1 MPVVV
6 VGLNRRTVAL
16 DMLERMTV
24 GDAGLPKAL
33 RDLTDSAH
41 VSEAVLLSTCMRTE
55 VYAVVERFHD
65 GVGDIRRCLGRL
77 GSSPPEAF
85 ADALYSYFDEGAAAH
100 LFEVAAGIDSPV
112 LGEGEVLGQVR
123 KAWDRAREESAAG
136 PTLSHLFRHAVE
148 VGKRARSE
156 TAIARGITS
165 LSQAAVALV
174 RERLGGALDGY
185 DVLRVG
191 AGEVGEGMAAALG
204 SAGARRVMVANR
216 TRDRAVDL
224 AERGGGEPVELGGLT
239 DALADVDV
247 VLTSTASPSV
257 LLEASDVA
265 PVLARRRGR
274 PLLVMDVAVPRDV
287 DPGVGRL
294 PGVTLLDM
302 DDLRSFAESGMAGRR
317 EEVAGVR
324 ALIAEE
330 LERYMD
336 TAAARGVAP
345 LVAALRA
352 RAEDV
357 RTNELERYRSR
368 LDGLDPRQQEAV
380 EALTKGILGK
390 LLHEPT
396 VRLKAAAGTPRADRL
411 GDALRTLFDLSET
424 DRDVTFTD
432 GRLSRA
438 LPGPA
443 ARAAARR

>member
-6 VGLNRRTVAL
+6 VGLNRRTVPL

-24 GDAGLPKAL
+24 SDAGLPKAL
-33 RDLTDSAH
+33 RDLTDCAH

-55 VYAVVERFHD
+55 VYAVVEPFHR
-65 GVGDIRRCLGRL
+65 GVSDIRGFLARL
-77 GSSPPEAF
+77 GSSPPEDF
-85 ADALYSYFDEGAAAH
+85 ADDLYSYFDEGAAAH

-112 LGEGEVLGQVR
+112 LGEGEILGQVR
-123 KAWDRAREESAAG
+123 HAWERAWEEAAAG

-174 RERLGGALDGY
+174 RERLGGSLDGY
-185 DVLRVG
+185 DVLMVG
-191 AGEVGEGMAAALG
+191 AGEVGEGIAAALAA
-204 SAGARRVMVANR
+204 SVRARRVVVANR
-216 TRDRAVDL
+216 TRDRAVEL
-224 AERGGGEPVELGGLT
+224 AGRVSGEPVELGALSE
-239 DALADVDV
+239 ALADADV
-247 VLTSTASPSV
+247 VLTSTASPSI

-302 DDLRSFAESGMAGRR
+302 DDLRSFAESGLAGRR
-317 EEVAGVR
+317 GEVAGVR

-330 LERYMD
+330 LERYLD
-336 TAAARGVAP
+336 ITAARGVAP

-357 RTNELERYRSR
+357 RTNELDRYRSR
-368 LDGLDPRQQEAV
+368 LDGLDPRQRDAV

-396 VRLKAAAGTPRADRL
+396 VKLKEAARTPRAAQL
-411 GDALRTLFDLSET
+411 GGALRSLFELS
-424 DRDVTFTD
+424 
-432 GRLSRA
+432 
-438 LPGPA
+438 
-443 ARAAARR
+443 

>member
-6 VGLNRRTVAL
+6 VGLNRRTVPL

-24 GDAGLPKAL
+24 SDAGLPKAL
-33 RDLTDSAH
+33 RDLTDCAH

-55 VYAVVERFHD
+55 VYAVVEPFHR
-65 GVGDIRRCLGRL
+65 GVSDVRGFLARL
-77 GSSPPEAF
+77 GSSPPEDF
-85 ADALYSYFDEGAAAH
+85 ADDLYSYFDEGAAAH

-112 LGEGEVLGQVR
+112 LGEGEILGQVR
-123 KAWDRAREESAAG
+123 RAWERAWEEEVAG

-174 RERLGGALDGY
+174 RERLGGSLDGY
-185 DVLRVG
+185 DVLMVG
-191 AGEVGEGMAAALG
+191 AGEVGEGIAAALAA
-204 SAGARRVMVANR
+204 SVRARRVVVANR
-216 TRDRAVDL
+216 TRDRAVEL
-224 AERGGGEPVELGGLT
+224 AGRVSGEPVELGALSE
-239 DALADVDV
+239 ALADADV
-247 VLTSTASPSV
+247 VLTSTASPSI

-274 PLLVMDVAVPRDV
+274 PLLIMDVAVPRDV

-302 DDLRSFAESGMAGRR
+302 DDLRSFAESGLAGRR
-317 EEVAGVR
+317 GEVAGVR

-330 LERYMD
+330 LERYLD
-336 TAAARGVAP
+336 ITAARGVAP

-357 RTNELERYRSR
+357 RTNELDRYRSR
-368 LDGLDPRQQEAV
+368 LDGLDPRQRDAV

-396 VRLKAAAGTPRADRL
+396 VKLKEAARTPRAAQL
-411 GDALRTLFDLSET
+411 GGALRSLFELS
-424 DRDVTFTD
+424 
-432 GRLSRA
+432 
-438 LPGPA
+438 
-443 ARAAARR
+443 

>member
-24 GDAGLPKAL
+24 SDGGVPKAL
-33 RDLTDSAH
+33 RDLTDCAH

-65 GVGDIRRCLGRL
+65 GVGDVRDFLGRL
-77 GSSPPEAF
+77 GASPPEAF
-85 ADALYSYFDEGAAAH
+85 ADDLFSYFDESAANH

-156 TAIARGITS
+156 TAIAKGITS

-174 RERLGGALDGY
+174 QERLGGGLDGY
-185 DVLRVG
+185 DVVMVG
-191 AGEVGEGMAAALG
+191 AGEVGEGMGVALAA
-204 SAGARRVMVANR
+204 SAGARRVRVANR
-216 TRDRAVDL
+216 THDRAVEL
-224 AERGGGEPVELGGLT
+224 AGRVGGEPVELGALA
-239 DALADVDV
+239 DALADADV
-247 VLTSTASPSV
+247 VLTSTSSLSV
-257 LLEASDVA
+257 LLDASDVA
-265 PVLARRRGR
+265 PVLARRPGR

-317 EEVAGVR
+317 AEVARVR
-324 ALIAEE
+324 ALIDEE
-330 LERYMD
+330 LARYAD
-336 TAAARGVAP
+336 ATAARGVAP

-357 RTNELERYRSR
+357 RTSELERYRSR
-368 LDGLDPRQQEAV
+368 LEGLDPRQREAV

-396 VRLKAAAGTPRADRL
+396 VQLKEAAGTPRAERL
-411 GDALRTLFDLSET
+411 GDAVRTLFDLSE
-424 DRDVTFTD
+424 
-432 GRLSRA
+432 RL
-438 LPGPA
+438 
-443 ARAAARR
+443 

>member
-6 VGLNRRTVAL
+6 VGLNRRTVPL

-24 GDAGLPKAL
+24 SDAGLPKAL
-33 RDLTDSAH
+33 RDLTDCAH

-55 VYAVVERFHD
+55 VYAVVEPFHR
-65 GVGDIRRCLGRL
+65 GVSDIRGFLARL
-77 GSSPPEAF
+77 GSSPPEDF
-85 ADALYSYFDEGAAAH
+85 ADDLYSYFDEGAAAH

-112 LGEGEVLGQVR
+112 LGEGEILGQVR
-123 KAWDRAREESAAG
+123 HAWERAWEEAAAG

-174 RERLGGALDGY
+174 RERLGGSLDGY
-185 DVLRVG
+185 DVLMVG
-191 AGEVGEGMAAALG
+191 AGEVGEGIAAALAA
-204 SAGARRVMVANR
+204 SVRARRVVVANR
-216 TRDRAVDL
+216 TRDRAVEL
-224 AERGGGEPVELGGLT
+224 AGRVSGEPVELGALSE
-239 DALADVDV
+239 ALADADV
-247 VLTSTASPSV
+247 VLTSTASPSI

-302 DDLRSFAESGMAGRR
+302 DDLRSFAESGLAGRR
-317 EEVAGVR
+317 GEVAGVR

-330 LERYMD
+330 LERYLD
-336 TAAARGVAP
+336 ITAARGVAP

-357 RTNELERYRSR
+357 RTNELDRYRSR
-368 LDGLDPRQQEAV
+368 LDGLDPRQRDAV

-390 LLHEPT
+390 LLHQPT
-396 VRLKAAAGTPRADRL
+396 VKLKEAARTPRAAQL
-411 GDALRTLFDLSET
+411 GGALRSLFELS
-424 DRDVTFTD
+424 
-432 GRLSRA
+432 
-438 LPGPA
+438 
-443 ARAAARR
+443 

>member
-6 VGLNRRTVAL
+6 VGLNRRTVPL

-24 GDAGLPKAL
+24 SDAGLPKAL
-33 RDLTDSAH
+33 RDLTDCAH

-55 VYAVVERFHD
+55 VYAVVEPFHR
-65 GVGDIRRCLGRL
+65 GVSDIRGFLARL
-77 GSSPPEAF
+77 GSSPPEDF
-85 ADALYSYFDEGAAAH
+85 ADDLYSYFDEGAAAH

-112 LGEGEVLGQVR
+112 LGEGEILGQVR
-123 KAWDRAREESAAG
+123 HAWERAWEEAAAG

-174 RERLGGALDGY
+174 RERLGGSLDGY
-185 DVLRVG
+185 DVLMVG
-191 AGEVGEGMAAALG
+191 AGEVGEGIAAALAA
-204 SAGARRVMVANR
+204 SVRARRVVVANR
-216 TRDRAVDL
+216 TRDRAVEL
-224 AERGGGEPVELGGLT
+224 AGRVSGEPVELGALSE
-239 DALADVDV
+239 ALADADV
-247 VLTSTASPSV
+247 VLTSTASPSI

-274 PLLVMDVAVPRDV
+274 PLLIMDVAVPRDV
-287 DPGVGRL
+287 DPAVGRL

-302 DDLRSFAESGMAGRR
+302 DDLRSFAESGLAGRR
-317 EEVAGVR
+317 GEVAGVR

-330 LERYMD
+330 LERYLD
-336 TAAARGVAP
+336 ITAARGVAP

-357 RTNELERYRSR
+357 RTNELDRYRSR
-368 LDGLDPRQQEAV
+368 LDGLDPRQRDAV

-390 LLHEPT
+390 LLHQPT
-396 VRLKAAAGTPRADRL
+396 VKLKEAARTPRAAQL
-411 GDALRTLFDLSET
+411 GGALRSLFELS
-424 DRDVTFTD
+424 
-432 GRLSRA
+432 
-438 LPGPA
+438 
-443 ARAAARR
+443 

>member
-6 VGLNRRTVAL
+6 VGLNRRTVPL

-24 GDAGLPKAL
+24 SDAGLPNAL
-33 RDLTDSAH
+33 RDLTDCAH

-55 VYAVVERFHD
+55 VYAVVEPFHR
-65 GVGDIRRCLGRL
+65 GVSDIRGFLARL
-77 GSSPPEAF
+77 GSSPPEDF
-85 ADALYSYFDEGAAAH
+85 ADDLYSYFDEGAAAH

-112 LGEGEVLGQVR
+112 LGEGEILGQVR
-123 KAWDRAREESAAG
+123 HAWERAWEEAAAG

-174 RERLGGALDGY
+174 RERLGGSLDGY
-185 DVLRVG
+185 DVLMVG
-191 AGEVGEGMAAALG
+191 AGEVGEGIAAALAA
-204 SAGARRVMVANR
+204 SVRARRVVVANR
-216 TRDRAVDL
+216 TRDRAVEL
-224 AERGGGEPVELGGLT
+224 AGRVSGEPVELGALSE
-239 DALADVDV
+239 ALADADV
-247 VLTSTASPSV
+247 VLTSTASPSI

-302 DDLRSFAESGMAGRR
+302 DDLRSFAESGLAGRR
-317 EEVAGVR
+317 GEVAGVR

-330 LERYMD
+330 LERYLD
-336 TAAARGVAP
+336 ITAARGVAP

-357 RTNELERYRSR
+357 RTNELDRYRSR
-368 LDGLDPRQQEAV
+368 LDGLDPRQRDAV

-390 LLHEPT
+390 LLHQPT
-396 VRLKAAAGTPRADRL
+396 VKLKEAARTPRAAQL
-411 GDALRTLFDLSET
+411 GGALRSLFELS
-424 DRDVTFTD
+424 
-432 GRLSRA
+432 
-438 LPGPA
+438 
-443 ARAAARR
+443 

>member
-6 VGLNRRTVAL
+6 VGLNRRTVPL

-24 GDAGLPKAL
+24 SDAGLPKAL
-33 RDLTDSAH
+33 RDLTDCAH

-55 VYAVVERFHD
+55 VYAVVEPFHR
-65 GVGDIRRCLGRL
+65 GVSDIRGFLARL
-77 GSSPPEAF
+77 GSSPPEDF
-85 ADALYSYFDEGAAAH
+85 ADDLYSYFDEGAAAH

-112 LGEGEVLGQVR
+112 LGEGEILGQVR
-123 KAWDRAREESAAG
+123 HAWERAWEEAAAG

-174 RERLGGALDGY
+174 RERLGGSLDGY
-185 DVLRVG
+185 DVLMVG
-191 AGEVGEGMAAALG
+191 AGEVGEGIAAALAA
-204 SAGARRVMVANR
+204 SVRARRVVVANR
-216 TRDRAVDL
+216 TRDRAVEL
-224 AERGGGEPVELGGLT
+224 AGRVSGEPVELGALSE
-239 DALADVDV
+239 ALADADV
-247 VLTSTASPSV
+247 VLTSTASPSI

-274 PLLVMDVAVPRDV
+274 PLLIMDVAVPRDV

-302 DDLRSFAESGMAGRR
+302 DDLRSFAESGLAGRR
-317 EEVAGVR
+317 GEVAGVR

-330 LERYMD
+330 LERYLD
-336 TAAARGVAP
+336 ITAARGVAP

-357 RTNELERYRSR
+357 RTNELDRYRSR
-368 LDGLDPRQQEAV
+368 LDGLDPRQRDAV

-396 VRLKAAAGTPRADRL
+396 VKLKEAARTPRAAQL
-411 GDALRTLFDLSET
+411 GGALRSLFELS
-424 DRDVTFTD
+424 
-432 GRLSRA
+432 
-438 LPGPA
+438 
-443 ARAAARR
+443 